1 MSNWISS
8 KLKKAESFLQQI
20 DQQAAES
27 LGHNELPRSE
37 EHNNKIPTKI
47 ESVVPLKDQLKKK
60 SEPERH
66 DSHNLRKE
74 RKKDVGVAA
83 TPSKLVTKPTPPPKV
98 VPPSTLTDSDWTE
111 LLSTPKQ
118 AQGNSNGMSVVRG
131 SKKDVKKIL
140 EVKKSA
146 PPVRRTVSN
155 KFKPKGSENSVDAG
169 VVSSKVSDGDE
180 SGSSD
185 SLHRKSGSGS
195 GSGSSK
201 DERYVVERD
210 NVVAGTRDGVPH
222 AADESLTTEKV
233 SSMLEKFDGA
243 KENQMNGD
251 NDGLRLKKS
260 NAAVESSVRQDSQG
274 ESSSESEGQTGS
286 DSDSSS
292 SSESE
297 NERKRREERERRREQ
312 IRAEKAAAKAVE
324 AIKERENVVARLEG
338 EKQSLEKILEER
350 AKQQAQEASELQT
363 SMMETMDAVD
373 LEKQKHNNTRMEA
386 LTRLAKLE
394 TANADLARSLAA
406 TQWNLEVEDFSFI
419 KTLLV
424 PTLSCTHLMN
434 ANLMR
439 RLFIFSYGTPKA
451 NRVAELRQQLELK
464 EGGHEDLKRRMS
476 NIHQSGTGP
485 CPNQEASKG
494 AEFERDILEAEY
506 SFTCDKI
513 VQLREKAKKLEE
525 SIEVTRNE
533 MENPTAVEA
542 ELKRRLSQLTDHL
555 IQKQAQVESLSSE
568 KATLHLRIETTSRLL
583 EESKSTLQ
591 FSEMAG
597 SSSKDDLEAGTWG
610 TSNSLRVRPMIA
622 EKIRSGGQHFES
634 LLVQLD
640 IIFSAG
646 AAFLRRN
653 SSAKVYALVY
663 IVCLHFWVAYI
674 LMSNSDVGTIRSG
687 AVISLETINK
697 TTGS

>member
-74 RKKDVGVAA
+74 RKRDVVVAA

-98 VPPSTLTDSDWTE
+98 FLPSTLTDSDWTE

-118 AQGNSNGMSVVRG
+118 TQWNSNGMSVVRG

-140 EVKKSA
+140 EVKKST
-146 PPVRRTVSN
+146 PSVRRTVSN
-155 KFKPKGSENSVDAG
+155 KFKPRGSENSVNAG

-185 SLHRKSGSGS
+185 SLQRISGS

-210 NVVAGTRDGVPH
+210 NVVAGTRDRVPH
-222 AADESLTTEKV
+222 PADESLTTEKV

-350 AKQQAQEASELQT
+350 AKQQAQEASQLQT

-406 TQWNLEVEDFSFI
+406 TQWNLEVE
-419 KTLLV
+419 
-424 PTLSCTHLMN
+424 
-434 ANLMR
+434 
-439 RLFIFSYGTPKA
+439 A

-464 EGGHEDLKRRMS
+464 KGGQEDLKRRMS
-476 NIHQSGTGP
+476 NIHQSGTGS

-597 SSSKDDLEAGTWG
+597 SSSKNDLEAGTWG
-610 TSNSLRVRPMIA
+610 TSNSSRVRPMIA
-622 EKIRSGGQHFES
+622 ERIRSGGQHFES

-653 SSAKVYALVY
+653 SSAKVYAIVY

-697 TTGS
+697 TAGS

>member
-37 EHNNKIPTKI
+37 EHNNKISTKI

-74 RKKDVGVAA
+74 RKRDVVVAA
-83 TPSKLVTKPTPPPKV
+83 TASKLVTKPTPPPKV

-118 AQGNSNGMSVVRG
+118 TQGNTNGMSVVRG
-131 SKKDVKKIL
+131 SRKDVKKIL

-155 KFKPKGSENSVDAG
+155 KFKPRGTENSVNAG
-169 VVSSKVSDGDE
+169 VVSNKVSDEEE

-185 SLHRKSGSGS
+185 SLHRKSGS

-233 SSMLEKFDGA
+233 SSMLENFDGA

-251 NDGLRLKKS
+251 NDGL
-260 NAAVESSVRQDSQG
+260 SSVRQDSQG

-312 IRAEKAAAKAVE
+312 IRAEKAAAKAIE

-350 AKQQAQEASELQT
+350 AKQQAQEASQLQT

-406 TQWNLEVEDFSFI
+406 TQWNLEVE
-419 KTLLV
+419 
-424 PTLSCTHLMN
+424 
-434 ANLMR
+434 
-439 RLFIFSYGTPKA
+439 A

-476 NIHQSGTGP
+476 NIHQSGTGS

-525 SIEVTRNE
+525 CIEVTRNE

-591 FSEMAG
+591 FSEMTGG

-610 TSNSLRVRPMIA
+610 TSNSSRVRPMIA
-622 EKIRSGGQHFES
+622 ERIRSGGQHFES

>member
-1 MSNWISS
+1 MSSWISS

-27 LGHNELPRSE
+27 LGHNELPRSDE
-37 EHNNKIPTKI
+37 QNNEIPTKI
-47 ESVVPLKDQLKKK
+47 ESIVPLKDQLKKK
-60 SEPERH
+60 SESESH
-66 DSHNLRKE
+66 DSGDIRKE
-74 RKKDVGVAA
+74 RKRDVVVAA
-83 TPSKLVTKPTPPPKV
+83 SASKLLTKPMPPPPKV
-98 VPPSTLTDSDWTE
+98 FPPTLTDSDWTE

-118 AQGNSNGMSVVRG
+118 TQRHSNGMSVVRG
-131 SKKDVKKIL
+131 SRKDVKKIL
-140 EVKKSA
+140 EVKKSV
-146 PPVRRTVSN
+146 PSVRETVSN
-155 KFKPKGSENSVDAG
+155 KFKPRGSENSVNAG
-169 VVSSKVSDGDE
+169 VVSSKVSDGKE
-180 SGSSD
+180 SVSSD
-185 SLHRKSGSGS
+185 SLQRKSGSGS

-210 NVVAGTRDGVPH
+210 NDVAGDGVPH
-222 AADESLTTEKV
+222 AADESLTIEKM

-243 KENQMNGD
+243 KEKEMNGD

-260 NAAVESSVRQDSQG
+260 NAAVESSVRQDFQG

-297 NERKRREERERRREQ
+297 NERKRREEKERRGEQ

-324 AIKERENVVARLEG
+324 AIKERENIVARLEG

-350 AKQQAQEASELQT
+350 AKQQAQEASQLQT

-373 LEKQKHNNTRMEA
+373 LEKQKHKNTRMEA

-406 TQWNLEVEDFSFI
+406 TQWNLEVE
-419 KTLLV
+419 
-424 PTLSCTHLMN
+424 
-434 ANLMR
+434 
-439 RLFIFSYGTPKA
+439 A

-464 EGGHEDLKRRMS
+464 EGGHEALKRRMS
-476 NIHQSGTGP
+476 NIHQSGIGS

-494 AEFERDILEAEY
+494 VEFERDILEAEY

-525 SIEVTRNE
+525 SIEATRNE
-533 MENPTAVEA
+533 MENPTAVEV

-610 TSNSLRVRPMIA
+610 TSNPSRVRPMFA
-622 EKIRSGGQHFES
+622 ERIRSGGQHFES
-634 LLVQLD
+634 LVVQLD

-653 SSAKVYALVY
+653 SSAKVYAVVY

-687 AVISLETINK
+687 AVISLEIINK

>member
-406 TQWNLEVEDFSFI
+406 TQWNLEVE
-419 KTLLV
+419 
-424 PTLSCTHLMN
+424 
-434 ANLMR
+434 
-439 RLFIFSYGTPKA
+439 A

>member
-27 LGHNELPRSE
+27 LGHNELSRSE

-47 ESVVPLKDQLKKK
+47 ESAVPLKDQLKKK

-74 RKKDVGVAA
+74 RKRDVVVAA
-83 TPSKLVTKPTPPPKV
+83 TPSKLVTKPMPLPKV

-140 EVKKSA
+140 EVKKSV

-155 KFKPKGSENSVDAG
+155 KFKPMGSENSVDAR
-169 VVSSKVSDGDE
+169 VDSSKVCDGDE

-185 SLHRKSGSGS
+185 SLHRKSGS

-260 NAAVESSVRQDSQG
+260 NAAVESAVRQDSQG

-350 AKQQAQEASELQT
+350 AKQQAQEASQLQT

-406 TQWNLEVEDFSFI
+406 KQWNLEVE
-419 KTLLV
+419 
-424 PTLSCTHLMN
+424 
-434 ANLMR
+434 
-439 RLFIFSYGTPKA
+439 A

-464 EGGHEDLKRRMS
+464 EGGREDLKRRMS
-476 NIHQSGTGP
+476 NINQSGTGS

-513 VQLREKAKKLEE
+513 VQLREKANKLEE
-525 SIEVTRNE
+525 CIEVTRNE

-591 FSEMAG
+591 FSEMTG

-610 TSNSLRVRPMIA
+610 TSNSSRVRPMIA
-622 EKIRSGGQHFES
+622 ERIRSGGQHFES

>member
-74 RKKDVGVAA
+74 PKRDVVVAS

-98 VPPSTLTDSDWTE
+98 FPPSTLTDTDWTE

-118 AQGNSNGMSVVRG
+118 TQGNSNGMSVVRG

-155 KFKPKGSENSVDAG
+155 KFKPRGSENSVNAG
-169 VVSSKVSDGDE
+169 VVSNKVSDEEE
-180 SGSSD
+180 SGSCD

-195 GSGSSK
+195 GSIK
-201 DERYVVERD
+201 YERYVVERD
-210 NVVAGTRDGVPH
+210 NVVAGTRDWVPH

-233 SSMLEKFDGA
+233 SLMLEKFDGA

-251 NDGLRLKKS
+251 NDGLRLQKS
-260 NAAVESSVRQDSQG
+260 NAAVESSVCQDSQG

-350 AKQQAQEASELQT
+350 AKQQAQEASQLQT

-406 TQWNLEVEDFSFI
+406 TQWNLEVE
-419 KTLLV
+419 
-424 PTLSCTHLMN
+424 
-434 ANLMR
+434 
-439 RLFIFSYGTPKA
+439 A

-476 NIHQSGTGP
+476 NIHQSGTGS

-610 TSNSLRVRPMIA
+610 TSNSSRVRPMIA
-622 EKIRSGGQHFES
+622 ERIRSGGQHFES

-687 AVISLETINK
+687 AVISLEAINK

>member
-1 MSNWISS
+1 MANWISS

-27 LGHNELPRSE
+27 LGQNELPRSDE
-37 EHNNKIPTKI
+37 QNNKIITRT
-47 ESVVPLKDQLKKK
+47 ESIVPLKDQLKKK
-60 SEPERH
+60 SEPESH
-66 DSHNLRKE
+66 DSHNNIRRE
-74 RKKDVGVAA
+74 RRRDVAVA
-83 TPSKLVTKPTPPPKV
+83 TPSKLVSKPTPPPKV
-98 VPPSTLTDSDWTE
+98 FPPSTLTDSDWTE

-118 AQGNSNGMSVVRG
+118 TQGNSNGMSVVRG
-131 SKKDVKKIL
+131 GSRKDVKKIV
-140 EVKKSA
+140 EAKKSA
-146 PPVRRTVSN
+146 PAVRKTVSN
-155 KFKPKGSENSVDAG
+155 KFKPRESENSASAG
-169 VVSSKVSDGDE
+169 VVSSKGSDREDY
-180 SGSSD
+180 GSSD
-185 SLHRKSGSGS
+185 SLQRKSESGS
-195 GSGSSK
+195 ASASGSSK
-201 DERYVVERD
+201 DESYVVERD
-210 NVVAGTRDGVPH
+210 NVVAGTRDNVPH
-222 AADESLTTEKV
+222 TADESLTTDKM
-233 SSMLEKFDGA
+233 SSILENFDGA
-243 KENQMNGD
+243 KEKEMNSD
-251 NDGLRLKKS
+251 NDSFRLKKS
-260 NAAVESSVRQDSQG
+260 DAAVKSPVPRDFQR

-297 NERKRREERERRREQ
+297 NERKRREEKERRREQ

-350 AKQQAQEASELQT
+350 AKQQAQEASQLQT

-386 LTRLAKLE
+386 LTRLATLE
-394 TANADLARSLAA
+394 TTNAELARSLAA
-406 TQWNLEVEDFSFI
+406 TQWNLEVE
-419 KTLLV
+419 
-424 PTLSCTHLMN
+424 
-434 ANLMR
+434 
-439 RLFIFSYGTPKA
+439 A
-451 NRVAELRQQLELK
+451 NRLAELRQQLELK
-464 EGGHEDLKRRMS
+464 EGGHEDLKRKIS
-476 NIHQSGTGP
+476 NIHQSGSS
-485 CPNQEASKG
+485 PNKEATRG
-494 AEFERDILEAEY
+494 AEFERDILETEY

-533 MENPTAVEA
+533 MENPTAVEV
-542 ELKRRLSQLTDHL
+542 ELKRRLTQLTDHL

-583 EESKSTLQ
+583 EESKSSLQ
-591 FSEMAG
+591 FPEMAG
-597 SSSKDDLEAGTWG
+597 TSSSKDDLEAGMWG
-610 TSNSLRVRPMIA
+610 TSKSSRMRPMFA
-622 EKIRSGGQHFES
+622 ERIRSAGQHFES

-653 SSAKVYALVY
+653 SSAKVYALIY

-674 LMSNSDVGTIRSG
+674 LMSNSDVGSIKSG